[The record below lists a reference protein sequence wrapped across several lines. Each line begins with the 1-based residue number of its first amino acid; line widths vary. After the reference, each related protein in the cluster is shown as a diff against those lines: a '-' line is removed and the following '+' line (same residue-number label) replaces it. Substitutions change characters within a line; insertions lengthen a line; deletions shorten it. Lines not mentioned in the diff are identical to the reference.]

1 MKNNRGQT
9 LILFI
14 FILPIIISL
23 FLLIINYGFFSN
35 EKLKIKNNI
44 KMAIEYGLKLKMEN
58 DVDSDD
64 YLNNQEI
71 KSKIEYLLQQN
82 ISCDTLDVI
91 VNDNS
96 IMINITKKYDSF
108 MNAFIF
114 FKTDIDLKFYGT
126 INNGQIMIERR
137 WIWQLSRQ
145 MF

>member
-137 WIWQLSRQ
+137 
-145 MF
+145 